1 MHGGEI
7 LVFFCLGCAALA
19 LWVLARF
26 PGLGP
31 RRPLTIVIAV
41 LAVVVGL
48 PLSGPLF
55 DAAVEFGRFGVALA
69 LLAVVL
75 PTLTSAFWVSGCV
88 LRTLAETLGFRR

>member
-1 MHGGEI
+1 
-7 LVFFCLGCAALA
+7 
-19 LWVLARF
+19 
-26 PGLGP
+26 
-31 RRPLTIVIAV
+31 
-41 LAVVVGL
+41 VGL

-88 LRTLAETLGFRR
+88 LRTLAETLGPRR